1 MATHDYV
8 IANQGFPAFRSDLN
22 NALAAIVS
30 NNSSATEPT
39 TMFAHMIWVDTA
51 ADPSILKIRNADNDA
66 WITIGTINQT
76 ADTFKLTPAGGI
88 STDTIAELT
97 SAAGV
102 TIDSVLLKD
111 GGVTVSDGTV
121 SAPTVTNTGDTNTGV
136 YFPAADQVAIAAG
149 GSVAA
154 AFNSHQFMGMRN
166 RIING
171 DMRIAQRGT
180 SFAISDATAT
190 FTVDRWRIFEN
201 TDGAFTLSQDTTAPV
216 GFQNS
221 LKVLVT
227 TADASVTSAQL
238 AYVSQFIEGF
248 NVADLGWGAA
258 GAKTVTLSFWVR
270 SSVTGTFGGGV
281 INGDNNRSYP
291 FTYAISVAD
300 TWEYKTVTI
309 DGDTSGTWVTNSGV
323 GLRLMFS
330 MGSGSNFQGTAGQWN
345 AAEDIT
351 ATGETALV
359 NTLNATWYVTG
370 VQLEVGSVATP
381 FERRPY
387 GTELSLCQR
396 YYQVID
402 LGDQGVMLARPDSA
416 GSGVPLG
423 GYGLLNAMR
432 AAPTVAFSAASGGS
446 LGPANLVVNVAST
459 SFVSVYN
466 DSSVSAGVIV
476 GMRATCAMSAEL

>member
-1 MATHDYV
+1 MTMTLSGDGTITGLVAGGLPNATVTAD
-8 IANQGFPAFRSDLN
+8 DL
-22 NALAAIVS
+22 ASGAAVS
-30 NNSSATEPT
+30 NIGYTPT
-39 TMFAHMIWVDTA
+39 NQQAE
-51 ADPSILKIRNADNDA
+51 N
-66 WITIGTINQT
+66 IN
-76 ADTFKLTPAGGI
+76 F
-88 STDTIAELT
+88 
-97 SAAGV
+97 
-102 TIDSVLLKD
+102 
-111 GGVTVSDGTV
+111 
-121 SAPTVTNTGDTNTGV
+121 
-136 YFPAADQVAIAAG
+136 
-149 GSVAA
+149 
-154 AFNSHQFMGMRN
+154 RN

-180 SFAISDATAT
+180 SFTISDSTAT
-190 FTVDRWRIFEN
+190 YTVDRWRIYEN
-201 TDGAFTLSQDTTAPV
+201 TDGAFTLSQDTTVPA
-216 GFQNS
+216 GFTNS

-281 INGDNNRSYP
+281 INSDNNRSYP

-359 NTLNATWYVTG
+359 NTLNATWYITG

-396 YYQVID
+396 YYVRWNASD
-402 LGDQGVMLARPDSA
+402 AFSYFTSGLCYDNTSAVVALANP
-416 GSGVPLG
+416 VQ
-423 GYGLLNAMR
+423 MR
-432 AAPTVAFSAASGGS
+432 AQPTWGAPSNCRLYDGTTASLVTSISVNRSSVLVSSGNFTTGSISFVQSNPVVVSANNNSAAY
-446 LGPANLVVNVAST
+446 LEVT
-459 SFVSVYN
+459 
-466 DSSVSAGVIV
+466 
-476 GMRATCAMSAEL
+476 AEL